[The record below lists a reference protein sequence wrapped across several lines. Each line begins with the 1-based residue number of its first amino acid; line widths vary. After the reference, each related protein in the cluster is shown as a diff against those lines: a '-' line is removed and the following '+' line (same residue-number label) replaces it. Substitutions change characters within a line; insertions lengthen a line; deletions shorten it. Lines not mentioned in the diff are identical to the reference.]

1 MNILVIG
8 GTRFFGIHTVNAL
21 LEQGH
26 NVTLAIRGNTK
37 NVFGDKVSYIE
48 IERTDPE
55 SLRNAL
61 SNKFFDVVID
71 KIAYCSYDLKYVLDV
86 INCSKYIL
94 MSTTAVYE
102 PKHLNCIEEDWN
114 PLTKELI
121 WCKRLEYPYDVIK
134 RSAECA
140 LFQKYPKQNAIAVRY
155 PFVIG
160 EDDYTKRLYF
170 YVEHTIRQI
179 PMYIDNIDFQMG
191 FINSKEAGE
200 FMAYLVNTDFTGAIN
215 GCSVGTT
222 SLREIINY
230 VEEKTGK
237 KAILDNSGD
246 KAPYNGEVEYSINT
260 DKAKTLGYEFSNLND
275 WIYSLIDVYIEQVK

>member
-21 LEQGH
+21 LNRGY
-26 NVTLAIRGNTK
+26 NVTLATRGNTK
-37 NVFGDKVSYIE
+37 NVFGDKVSYIK
-48 IERTDPE
+48 IERTNPE
-55 SLRNAL
+55 SMREAL
-61 SNKFFDVVID
+61 SDKYFDVVID
-71 KIAYCSYDLKYVLDV
+71 KIAYCSNDLKYALDV
-86 INCSKYIL
+86 INCNKYIL

-102 PKHLNCIEEDWN
+102 PKHLDCLEDDWK
-114 PLTKELI
+114 PLTKELV
-121 WCKRLEYPYDVIK
+121 WCNRLDFPYDVIK

-200 FMAYLVNTDFTGAIN
+200 FMAYLVDTNFTGAIN
-215 GCSVGTT
+215 GCSIGTI

-230 VEEKTGK
+230 VEQKTGV
-237 KAILDNSGD
+237 KAVLDYNGE
-246 KAPYNGEVEYSINT
+246 KAPYNGEVEYSINV
-260 DKAKTLGYEFSNLND
+260 DKAKKLGFEFSHLSD
-275 WIYSLIDVYIEQVK
+275 WIYSLIDTYIEQVK

>member
-61 SNKFFDVVID
+61 SNKIFDVVID

-86 INCSKYIL
+86 INCSKYVL

-140 LFQKYPKQNAIAVRY
+140 LFQKYPKQKAIAVRY

-179 PMYIDNIDFQMG
+179 PMYIDNIDYQMG

-200 FMAYLVNTDFTGAIN
+200 FMAYLVNTNFTGAIN
-215 GCSVGTT
+215 GCSVGTI

-230 VEEKTGK
+230 IEEKTGA
-237 KAILDNSGD
+237 KAVLDNSGD

-260 DKAKTLGYEFSNLND
+260 DKAKKLGYEFSNLND
-275 WIYSLIDVYIEQVK
+275 WIYKLIDIYIEQVK

>member
-1 MNILVIG
+1 MNILIIG

-37 NVFGDKVSYIE
+37 NVFGNKVSYIE
-48 IERTDPE
+48 IERTNPE
-55 SLRNAL
+55 SLQNAL

-102 PKHLNCIEEDWN
+102 PKQLNCVEEDWN
-114 PLTKELI
+114 PLTKELV

-140 LFQKYPKQNAIAVRY
+140 LFQKYPHQNAIAVRY
-155 PFVIG
+155 PFVVG

-170 YVEHTIRQI
+170 YVEHIIKQV
-179 PMYIDNIDFQMG
+179 PMYIDNIDCQMG

-200 FMAYLVNTDFTGAIN
+200 FMAYLVNADFTGAIN
-215 GCSVGTT
+215 GCSVGTI
-222 SLREIINY
+222 SLREIIGY
-230 VEEKTGK
+230 VEEKTGA
-237 KAILDNSGD
+237 KAVLDNSGD

-260 DKAKTLGYEFSNLND
+260 DKAKKLGYEFSHLND
-275 WIYSLIDVYIEQVK
+275 WIYDLIDIYIEQTR

>member
-37 NVFGDKVSYIE
+37 NVFGNKVSYIE
-48 IERTDPE
+48 IERTNPE
-55 SLRNAL
+55 SLQNAL

-71 KIAYCSYDLKYVLDV
+71 KIAYCSYDLKYVLDI

-102 PKHLNCIEEDWN
+102 PKQLNCVEEDWN
-114 PLTKELI
+114 PLTKELV
-121 WCKRLEYPYDVIK
+121 WCKRLEHPYDVIK

-140 LFQKYPKQNAIAVRY
+140 LFQKYPHQNAIAVRY
-155 PFVIG
+155 PFVVG

-170 YVEHTIRQI
+170 YVEHIIKQV
-179 PMYIDNIDFQMG
+179 PMYIDNIDCQMG

-200 FMAYLVNTDFTGAIN
+200 FMAYLVNADFTGAIN
-215 GCSVGTT
+215 GCSVGTI
-222 SLREIINY
+222 SLREIIGY
-230 VEEKTGK
+230 VEEKTGA
-237 KAILDNSGD
+237 KAVLDNSGD

-260 DKAKTLGYEFSNLND
+260 DKAKKLGYEFSHLND
-275 WIYSLIDVYIEQVK
+275 WIYDLIDIYIEQTR